1 MRPVKL
7 IMSAFGSY
15 AGKTE
20 IDFTEIPNGLFLITG
35 DTGAGKTTVF
45 DAITY
50 ALYDRTSGGT
60 RDGNMMRSQY
70 ASEDTETYVE
80 YVFSYRGQE
89 YTVRRNPEYLRVGK
103 RRKADGSLRYVKE
116 TAKVS
121 LLLPDGREYQGK
133 KRETDQKIQEIIGLD
148 AGQFTQIAMISQGDF
163 LKLLHAESKERK
175 KIFSQIFQTQIY
187 WQIQEAL
194 KEKGRDLYI
203 ALKESESDIRRE
215 MERVESEDTDQQ
227 DLADQW
233 KELCELSMPEGEKVL
248 EAVKNFLEYEES
260 CGKVLKKESEE
271 LKKQSETLRM
281 LIQKKEEKNK
291 IFDRLEMEEK
301 QLSILNAKKEEMET
315 CRVQAVLGHRAE
327 QARHLEVQALRTAKS
342 VRQIRGEIEQ
352 ITVWQKEQEKE
363 LSEVKEKA
371 EELEE
376 VFAKEEP
383 ELVELVCGL
392 IKKQMQCILLDPYA
406 NAFNENGDGQCWDH
420 DKTDMK
426 PELWERK
433 YEIDSLCY
441 PVQLSYLL
449 WKNTGCT
456 EQFTGEWLEAAKAVI
471 RVFRTEQDHENASP
485 YTFERENCSFTD
497 TLSRDGKGALVK
509 SNVGLIWS
517 GFRPSDDAC
526 VYGYLIPSNM
536 LASVILGNIAEIA
549 REIYHDE
556 KLAEEAD
563 AFSKEVRSA
572 IETLA
577 ILPAQKTEYYAYEVD
592 GFGQYLVMDDANLP
606 SLLAMPYYGYCDNK
620 NERYQNTRKVILSDQ
635 NPYYFSGECAE
646 GIGSPHTYTR
656 FIWPMA
662 LAMQGLTSDSK
673 EEKLKMLEMI
683 ADCDA
688 ETNLVHESFHVDHP
702 EEFTRPWFS
711 WANSVFCELVLDYC
725 GRKVTL

>member
-1 MRPVKL
+1 MKIKENYAAIERTVALVKEK
-7 IMSAFGSY
+7 FGADSKI
-15 AGKTE
+15 AVMFEKCISNTLQTTIKIKE
-20 IDFTEIPNGLFLITG
+20 NDTVFVITG
-35 DTGAGKTTVF
+35 DIPAMW
-45 DAITY
+45 
-50 ALYDRTSGGT
+50 L
-60 RDGNMMRSQY
+60 RDSACQ
-70 ASEDTETYVE
+70 
-80 YVFSYRGQE
+80 
-89 YTVRRNPEYLRVGK
+89 LRPF
-103 RRKADGSLRYVKE
+103 
-116 TAKVS
+116 
-121 LLLPDGREYQGK
+121 LL
-133 KRETDQKIQEIIGLD
+133 
-148 AGQFTQIAMISQGDF
+148 
-163 LKLLHAESKERK
+163 
-175 KIFSQIFQTQIY
+175 
-187 WQIQEAL
+187 
-194 KEKGRDLYI
+194 
-203 ALKESESDIRRE
+203 
-215 MERVESEDTDQQ
+215 
-227 DLADQW
+227 
-233 KELCELSMPEGEKVL
+233 
-248 EAVKNFLEYEES
+248 
-260 CGKVLKKESEE
+260 
-271 LKKQSETLRM
+271 
-281 LIQKKEEKNK
+281 
-291 IFDRLEMEEK
+291 
-301 QLSILNAKKEEMET
+301 
-315 CRVQAVLGHRAE
+315 
-327 QARHLEVQALRTAKS
+327 
-342 VRQIRGEIEQ
+342 
-352 ITVWQKEQEKE
+352 
-363 LSEVKEKA
+363 
-371 EELEE
+371 
-376 VFAKEEP
+376 FAKEEP

-420 DKTDMK
+420 
-426 PELWERK
+426 
-433 YEIDSLCY
+433 
-441 PVQLSYLL
+441 
-449 WKNTGCT
+449 
-456 EQFTGEWLEAAKAVI
+456 
-471 RVFRTEQDHENASP
+471 ENASAN
-485 YTFERENCSFTD
+485 TFERENCSFTD

-683 ADCDA
+683 TDCDA

-725 GRKVTL
+725 GQKVTL

>member
-1 MRPVKL
+1 MKIKENYAAIERTVALVKEK
-7 IMSAFGSY
+7 FGADSKI
-15 AGKTE
+15 AVMFEKCISNTLQTTIKIKE
-20 IDFTEIPNGLFLITG
+20 NDTVFVITG
-35 DTGAGKTTVF
+35 DIPAMW
-45 DAITY
+45 
-50 ALYDRTSGGT
+50 L
-60 RDGNMMRSQY
+60 RDSACQ
-70 ASEDTETYVE
+70 
-80 YVFSYRGQE
+80 
-89 YTVRRNPEYLRVGK
+89 LRPF
-103 RRKADGSLRYVKE
+103 
-116 TAKVS
+116 
-121 LLLPDGREYQGK
+121 LL
-133 KRETDQKIQEIIGLD
+133 
-148 AGQFTQIAMISQGDF
+148 
-163 LKLLHAESKERK
+163 
-175 KIFSQIFQTQIY
+175 
-187 WQIQEAL
+187 
-194 KEKGRDLYI
+194 
-203 ALKESESDIRRE
+203 
-215 MERVESEDTDQQ
+215 
-227 DLADQW
+227 
-233 KELCELSMPEGEKVL
+233 
-248 EAVKNFLEYEES
+248 
-260 CGKVLKKESEE
+260 
-271 LKKQSETLRM
+271 
-281 LIQKKEEKNK
+281 
-291 IFDRLEMEEK
+291 
-301 QLSILNAKKEEMET
+301 
-315 CRVQAVLGHRAE
+315 
-327 QARHLEVQALRTAKS
+327 
-342 VRQIRGEIEQ
+342 
-352 ITVWQKEQEKE
+352 
-363 LSEVKEKA
+363 
-371 EELEE
+371 
-376 VFAKEEP
+376 FAKEEP

-662 LAMQGLTSDSK
+662 LAMQGLTSDFK

-725 GRKVTL
+725 GQKVTL